1 MLTRKAVLG
10 VALLSLAATL
20 AGCSRE
26 KAAPPAPPPASVS
39 VVRPVTA
46 PVRDYWMYNG
56 YLEATETV
64 EVRSKIRG
72 FLTKIE
78 FVEGTEVEKDA
89 PLYKID
95 EREFVTAMKKA
106 EAELAK
112 SKAEVQNWKA
122 QIKLAKAEL
131 TRIEDAIRAG
141 GASPTDLDKA
151 KATLEVNTAEHAA
164 AEASRD
170 AAEQALKTTNIQLGY
185 TDIRAKI
192 GGRISRTHVDVGNLV
207 QADTTLMTTIVRV
220 DELYVNFD
228 APEVDLMAFQRALVG
243 SSQSDPGGWQLPVE
257 VGVAGEEGYPH
268 VGRIDFREN
277 RVDTASGTL
286 RIRGRLPNPLQPNN
300 VRVLYPGLYARVRLP
315 KGQPVPQLALPE
327 DCLLTGQE
335 GRFVYVVGADGK
347 VEKRIV
353 TVGAVVFKAP
363 PQAPG
368 VSPPSWAAVNPAP
381 APPREGQPPAPTRR
395 QVKSVV
401 AITAGLKADD
411 RVILDGLQRARPGAE
426 VKPEEW
432 NLLPPAPDRPKGGP
446 PKP

>member
-1 MLTRKAVLG
+1 MSTRKAVIG
-10 VALLSLAATL
+10 VVVLSVATTL
-20 AGCSRE
+20 VGCRGQ
-26 KAAPPAPPPASVS
+26 KAEQQPPPPA
-39 VVRPVTA
+39 VVTVIRPATA

-72 FLTKIE
+72 FLTKVE

-95 EREFVTAMKKA
+95 EREYVTAMKKA

-122 QIKLAKAEL
+122 QIKLATAEL
-131 TRIEDAIRAG
+131 RRVEDAARAG
-141 GASPTDLDKA
+141 GASSTDLDKA
-151 KATLEVNTAEHAA
+151 KATLEVNNAEHAA
-164 AEASRD
+164 AEATRD
-170 AAEQALKTTNIQLGY
+170 AAEQALKSTNIQLSY
-185 TDIRAKI
+185 TDIRARI
-192 GGRISRTHVDVGNLV
+192 GGRISRTLVHVGNLV

-228 APEVDLMAFQRALVG
+228 APEVDLMAFQRAMA
-243 SSQSDPGGWQLPVE
+243 SASQSDPSGWQLPVE

-286 RIRGRLPNPLQPNN
+286 RIRGRVANPLRANN
-300 VRVLYPGLYARVRLP
+300 VRLLYPGLYARVRVP
-315 KGQPVPQLALPE
+315 KGEPTRQLVIPE

-335 GRFVYVVGADGK
+335 GRFVYVVGAGGK

-353 TVGAVVFKAP
+353 TLGPVVFKAP
-363 PQAPG
+363 PQQPG
-368 VSPPSWAAVNPAP
+368 VAPPSWVAVNPAP
-381 APPREGQPPAPTRR
+381 PPPREGQPPATTRR
-395 QVKSVV
+395 QVKSMV
-401 AITAGLKADD
+401 AITAGLKTEDS
-411 RVILDGLQRARPGAE
+411 VILDGLQRARPGAE

-432 NLLPPAPDRPKGGP
+432 NLLPPAPPKGAPG
-446 PKP
+446 KS